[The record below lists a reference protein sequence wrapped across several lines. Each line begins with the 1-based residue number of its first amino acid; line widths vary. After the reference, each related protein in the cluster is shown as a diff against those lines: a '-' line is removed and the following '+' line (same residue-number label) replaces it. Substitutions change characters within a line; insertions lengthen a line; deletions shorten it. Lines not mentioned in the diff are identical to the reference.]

1 VREREES
8 RRRGSLQ
15 HLEGGLHH
23 ARDARALDAGL
34 ELRVVEVHPHA
45 GELLRLAV
53 LLRDVEADGD
63 DAVADDVAAGV
74 RARSAGLLE
83 ALALQAARIARR
95 AVVRAVVTLLVAL
108 DGPVAARQRL
118 RHLLVDRLRDPLRRR
133 YRRIGHAGGQRI
145 TTPDVRS
152 RQATA
157 GLGNIRSRLGDRLR
171 SRVD

>member
-1 VREREES
+1 
-8 RRRGSLQ
+8 
-15 HLEGGLHH
+15 
-23 ARDARALDAGL
+23 
-34 ELRVVEVHPHA
+34 
-45 GELLRLAV
+45 
-53 LLRDVEADGD
+53 GD

-108 DGPVAARQRL
+108 DGPVAARR
-118 RHLLVDRLRDPLRRR
+118 RRRDLLVNRLRDPLRRR
-133 YRRIGHAGGQRI
+133 HRRVGHAGGQRI
-145 TTPDVRS
+145 TAPDVRS

-171 SRVD
+171 SRVDARSIQRPERGGSLVEVRLTLRGVLHDLLEDPGPCLTDR